1 MSSLLKIALVMSL
14 VDRVTGP
21 LQRVDDALRR
31 NGQGAQG
38 LAERFGGL
46 ARQMEAVSH
55 AGRGLA
61 VAGLAAGGLLGL
73 GSVPADAARAEHAL
87 RALGNVGQLTNQQ
100 LAEMGR
106 ELLGT
111 SKATNQTLAELI
123 QGTNTLVAAGLDPRI
138 ATRFMPV
145 IGKAATAT
153 QATVDDLSRTLFSV
167 YDNLKV
173 PESALMQAIDTLTAS
188 GKEGRFELNNMARY
202 FPMLTAGAQSLQMK
216 GVPAVASLGAAL
228 QIAMKGAGTPE
239 EAATNLQNF
248 IQKITSK
255 ETVKNFAKFG
265 VDVERELKR
274 ATEKGLDP
282 IEHMLNVIMQVTGG
296 NKFKLAEIFGDM
308 QVTNFLVPMMKN
320 LAEYRA
326 IRDRTMTASG
336 VVDKDFQAM
345 MGTTIE
351 QWKALK
357 ITMAQ
362 IMMPNLAGPL
372 SGINGILKTLTG
384 NAVLAKATFYGIAT
398 AVGAGGLLMT
408 LGAMGSVLPKVAAG
422 WAMLG
427 RAKAFFMAT
436 ERVGMFNEI
445 IRTASPAS
453 QMLARMTAALRGT
466 AIAQWALNSAFLA
479 NPVTW
484 VVAAIVAGA
493 VLIYRYWGPI
503 SGFFRR
509 LWTALTTINWKEAG
523 LNIVRSIWQGI
534 TSLASKPVE
543 ALKSIAQKMRNLLP
557 FSPAKDGPLRDLH
570 RIRLVETITQA
581 IRPAPMV
588 QAMRGAV
595 GAAMVAAAPAMAQP
609 AFSLLPASQTPAAR
623 VTPPGA
629 AQLPATRPGA
639 GAGGAVSI
647 TFSPVI
653 NVQGGGHPEQIKSA
667 VSDGIRLTFPEF
679 ERLMKRYEDQKQR
692 RSF

>member
-14 VDRVTGP
+14 IDKVSAPLGKVDE
-21 LQRVDDALRR
+21 ALRR
-31 NGQGAQG
+31 NGQGAAG

-46 ARQMEAVSH
+46 ARQMEAVRH
-55 AGRGLA
+55 VGRGLA
-61 VAGLAAGGLLGL
+61 VAGLAAGGLMGL

-87 RALGNVGQLTNQQ
+87 RALGNVGGLTNQQ
-100 LAEMGR
+100 LSAMGR
-106 ELLGT
+106 DLLAAT
-111 SKATNQTLAELI
+111 KETNQTLAELI
-123 QGTNTLVAAGLDPRI
+123 QGANTLVAAGLDPRI
-138 ATRFMPV
+138 ATRFMPT

-153 QATVDDLSRTLFSV
+153 QATVDDLAKTLFSV
-167 YDNLKV
+167 YDNLQV
-173 PESALMQAIDTLTAS
+173 PETKLMQAIDTLTAS

-248 IQKITSK
+248 LQKITSR
-255 ETVKNFAKFG
+255 ETVKNFARFG

-282 IEHMLNVIMQVTGG
+282 IEQMLHVIMGVTGG

-320 LAEYRA
+320 LSEYQA

-357 ITMAQ
+357 ITMAK
-362 IMMPNLAGPL
+362 IVMPNLAGPL
-372 SGINGILKTLTG
+372 AAVNGVLKVLTG
-384 NAVLAKATFYGIAT
+384 NAVLAKITFYGIA
-398 AVGAGGLLMT
+398 AAIGGGGLLMT
-408 LGAMGSVLPKVAAG
+408 LGTMGAVLPKVVAG
-422 WAMLG
+422 WTMMG
-427 RAKAFFMAT
+427 RARAFFLAT
-436 ERVGMFNEI
+436 EKVGMFGEI

-453 QMLARMTAALRGT
+453 VWLGRMATALRGT
-466 AIAQWALNSAFLA
+466 AIAQWALNSAFVA

-484 VVAAIVAGA
+484 VVLAMAGGA
-493 VLIYRYWGPI
+493 LLIYKYWGPI
-503 SGFFRR
+503 SGFFKR

-523 LNIVRSIWQGI
+523 LNIVRSLWQGI

-543 ALKSIAQKMRNLLP
+543 ALRAMAQKMRNLLP
-557 FSPAKDGPLRDLH
+557 FSPAKDGPFRDLH
-570 RIRLVETITQA
+570 RIRLVETIAEA

-588 QAMRGAV
+588 RAMAGVV
-595 GAAMVAAAPAMAQP
+595 GAAAEAIRPAPMVRAMAGVVGAAA
-609 AFSLLPASQTPAAR
+609 
-623 VTPPGA
+623 
-629 AQLPATRPGA
+629 
-639 GAGGAVSI
+639 GAVS
-647 TFSPVI
+647 
-653 NVQGGGHPEQIKSA
+653 GGGGVHVTYSPTIHLAGASSA
-667 VSDGIRLTFPEF
+667 VKED
-679 ERLMKRYEDQKQR
+679 LMGVLRSHNDELLRMVEDAMRKRDR
-692 RSF
+692 VRF